1 MAILTPVICALAGFT
16 TAPAG
21 GRILFTRDAGLP
33 LPAQAFA
40 WRVIETH
47 CNFQR
52 HELEQ
57 RSFWAHDVRASTR
70 DGTVVYSIKILSDL
84 AWKKANPPVT
94 LEMVLAA
101 DGHRIRLTAL
111 RSSFIVCTLPPG
123 EAFDPPGE
131 SPSVDVRR

>member
-1 MAILTPVICALAGFT
+1 MVMLAATLCALAGFT
-16 TAPAG
+16 TAPTG
-21 GRILFTRDAGLP
+21 GRILFTRDAGVP

-40 WRVIETH
+40 WRVIETR

-52 HELEQ
+52 HELAQ
-57 RSFWAHDVRASTR
+57 RSFWAHDVRASAG
-70 DGTVVYSIKILSDL
+70 DGTVFYSIKILSDL
-84 AWKKANPPVT
+84 AWKKTSPPVT

-101 DGHRIRLTAL
+101 DGDHIRLTAL

-131 SPSVDVRR
+131 SPSLDVRR